1 MHIKKEISPK
11 KVQQDAEENFRKGF
25 YCCEA
30 LICAIRDN
38 FELDVPQ
45 QVIAMASGMA
55 VGAGQAGCMCGAFNG
70 GTMAL
75 GLFFGRTEPRGPED
89 PQSVKCLQLT
99 RELYDWF
106 KEANGKNTL
115 CCRVLTRQ
123 FTLSPEEHAQQCVW
137 LTGLC
142 ALKTAQIIVRELG
155 LTNLDEQPALD
166 K

>member
-38 FELDVPQ
+38 FELDVSR

-55 VGAGQAGCMCGAFNG
+55 VGAGQAGCM
-70 GTMAL
+70 
-75 GLFFGRTEPRGPED
+75 
-89 PQSVKCLQLT
+89 
-99 RELYDWF
+99 
-106 KEANGKNTL
+106 
-115 CCRVLTRQ
+115 
-123 FTLSPEEHAQQCVW
+123 
-137 LTGLC
+137 C

>member
-11 KVQQDAEENFRKGF
+11 KVQQDAEKNFRKGF

-70 GTMAL
+70 GT
-75 GLFFGRTEPRGPED
+75 
-89 PQSVKCLQLT
+89 
-99 RELYDWF
+99 
-106 KEANGKNTL
+106 
-115 CCRVLTRQ
+115 
-123 FTLSPEEHAQQCVW
+123 
-137 LTGLC
+137 
-142 ALKTAQIIVRELG
+142 RELG

>member
-1 MHIKKEISPK
+1 MGLNPFFSERMVLNADQKKSAPK

-38 FELDVPQ
+38 FELDVPP

-75 GLFFGRTEPRGPED
+75 GLFSAARNPVGRR
-89 PQSVKCLQLT
+89 
-99 RELYDWF
+99 
-106 KEANGKNTL
+106 TL
-115 CCRVLTRQ
+115 NR
-123 FTLSPEEHAQQCVW
+123 
-137 LTGLC
+137 
-142 ALKTAQIIVRELG
+142 
-155 LTNLDEQPALD
+155 
-166 K
+166 